1 MRFSSMV
8 RSLFPSGVR
17 LPSSLFP
24 HQYPPRVRHT
34 TDMAAAP
41 LWDSTARQFVGL
53 MSVTDFIDILR
64 HYHRRGIAM
73 DELSARTIGQVM
85 SDSDGRRLQHS
96 VFVGTTV
103 TTSIF
108 DACQTLQRNSHRF
121 LPVIPPEDSRVLSIL
136 SYYDV
141 LRYLVD
147 HFREQRRL
155 FDDAVVDLG
164 IGTYGETCITTK
176 ASTRLVDVLD
186 LLERHD
192 ISAVPVVDDSG
203 RVVDLYSRS
212 DITFLATA
220 TDAESVISN
229 LDMTIQ
235 QVLELR
241 QGDVDTKERL
251 HKCNARSSLQ
261 SIFELFADVGF
272 HRLVCVDEAD
282 RCVGVISVRD
292 LIIYFSSLS

>member
-1 MRFSSMV
+1 M
-8 RSLFPSGVR
+8 P
-17 LPSSLFP
+17 
-24 HQYPPRVRHT
+24 
-34 TDMAAAP
+34 AAP

-73 DELSARTIGQVM
+73 DELSAQSIGHVM
-85 SDSDGRRLQHS
+85 SDADGRRLQHS
-96 VFVGTTV
+96 IFIGTTV
-103 TTSIF
+103 TTNIM
-108 DACQTLQRNSHRF
+108 DACHMLQRNNHRF
-121 LPVIPPEDSRVLSIL
+121 LPVIPPVDSRVLSIL

-155 FDDAVVDLG
+155 FEDAVADLG
-164 IGTYGETCITTK
+164 IGTYGEKCITTK

-186 LLERHD
+186 LLETHD
-192 ISAVPVVDDSG
+192 ISAVPVVDETG
-203 RVVDLYSRS
+203 RVIDLYSRS

-241 QGDVDTKERL
+241 QGEVDTKERL

-272 HRLVCVDEAD
+272 HRLVCVDESD

-292 LIIYFSSLS
+292 LIVYFSTGKDEDHY